1 MNRQQPLERPAGRRF
16 CSLGPPGH
24 LASGVTAGWTS
35 QDEPGSSSVTVSTVA
50 ASALQKTAH
59 QEPTLSPTPRRP
71 RSLRRQRGRRQPP
84 THKRV
89 L

>member
-1 MNRQQPLERPAGRRF
+1 MNRQQPLERPVGSRF
-16 CSLGPPGH
+16 RSLAPPGH

-35 QDEPGSSSVTVSTVA
+35 QAVPGSSSVTASTVA

-59 QEPTLSPTPRRP
+59 QEPMLSPAPRRP
-71 RSLRRQRGRRQPP
+71 RSLRRQRGLRQPP